1 MQKNEQSHKVW
12 GVRLTAPP
20 TNANFYAGQ
29 LSWSPWLRLWP
40 SSEGSTGEMRATE
53 FVVNVIGALLEPRVH
68 DAGVDSLAQ
77 FGAVEMHV
85 SLLEL

>member
-1 MQKNEQSHKVW
+1 MNGATRSV
-12 GVRLTAPP
+12 GLRLTAPP
-20 TNANFYAGQ
+20 TNANFCAGK

-40 SSEGSTGEMRATE
+40 SSEGRTGEMRATE

-77 FGAVEMHV
+77 PGAVEMHV
-85 SLLEL
+85 FPREL